1 MKQKNAQKRKTD
13 VGAENSCASPTRRE
27 LLYVEPISYFSK
39 STRKKFKIGEYAE
52 KHEESE

>member
-1 MKQKNAQKRKTD
+1 MKQKNAQKRKNN
-13 VGAENSCASPTRRE
+13 VGAEESCASPTRRK

-52 KHEESE
+52 KREEYE